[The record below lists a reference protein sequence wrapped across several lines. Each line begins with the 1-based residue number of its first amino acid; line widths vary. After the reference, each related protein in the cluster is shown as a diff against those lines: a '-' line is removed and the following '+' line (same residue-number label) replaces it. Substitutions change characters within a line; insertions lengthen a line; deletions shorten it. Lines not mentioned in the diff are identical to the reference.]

1 MNEQHHS
8 QAEAPDALEITAQ
21 DAPAH
26 RASGTPVP
34 EEGAS
39 PHDSPPA
46 DADPSMT
53 HEGEGHD
60 TIHPSDVEQAS
71 SLSSGGG
78 SPEPADTATTD
89 ALPTTAPSP
98 LVGEVEI
105 IEPEARRVP
114 HPPAFAQPNGGVASH
129 TVSEDPIINQLSD
142 LIANRAA
149 APRKGSYTNSLL
161 ADPIKAQRKMME
173 EAFETCLE
181 LHTPTALV
189 DHDALA
195 AEAADLVFHLLVALR
210 TQGMGWAEV
219 EAKLTD
225 RLGKPAR
232 HSTY

>member
-1 MNEQHHS
+1 MNAHDQS
-8 QAEAPDALEITAQ
+8 QAQPADPNETTAQ
-21 DAPAH
+21 DPADLTIPP
-26 RASGTPVP
+26 AVSEPPSQADQPTPSDQP
-34 EEGAS
+34 TQAGEPTQAGQPEGA
-39 PHDSPPA
+39 
-46 DADPSMT
+46 
-53 HEGEGHD
+53 
-60 TIHPSDVEQAS
+60 AS
-71 SLSSGGG
+71 AEAGG
-78 SPEPADTATTD
+78 SRPAVTTD
-89 ALPTTAPSP
+89 ELPVTGTAA

-105 IEPEARRVP
+105 IEPEAHRVP
-114 HPPAFAQPNGGVASH
+114 HPPAFGHNGGSH
-129 TVSEDPIINQLSD
+129 VGHVEGEGSVIAQLSD
-142 LIANRAA
+142 LIADRAA